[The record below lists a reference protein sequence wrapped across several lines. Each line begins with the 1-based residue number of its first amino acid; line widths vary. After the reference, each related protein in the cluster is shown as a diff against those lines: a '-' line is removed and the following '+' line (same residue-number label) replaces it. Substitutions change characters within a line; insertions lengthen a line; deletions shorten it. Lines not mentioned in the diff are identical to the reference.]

1 MWKRYRN
8 LHKNVGH
15 PECPMTI
22 KIMPIAFAIVIELL
36 FELLCII
43 LLICAKLVIFCELVF
58 VLHVFFIFLQEKME

>member
-22 KIMPIAFAIVIELL
+22 KIIPIAFAIVIELL
-36 FELLCII
+36 FLLCII
-43 LLICAKLVIFCELVF
+43 LLISAKLVIFCELVY
-58 VLHVFFIFLQEKME
+58 VLHEFFIFLQEKME